1 MENRRNSILNALDLV
16 SYALSHRYG
25 DDDNIILMVLIM
37 ISYVIKWWYDVK
49 IDDNRT

>member
-1 MENRRNSILNALDLV
+1 MEKRRNSILNALDLV
-16 SYALSHRYG
+16 PYALSNRYG